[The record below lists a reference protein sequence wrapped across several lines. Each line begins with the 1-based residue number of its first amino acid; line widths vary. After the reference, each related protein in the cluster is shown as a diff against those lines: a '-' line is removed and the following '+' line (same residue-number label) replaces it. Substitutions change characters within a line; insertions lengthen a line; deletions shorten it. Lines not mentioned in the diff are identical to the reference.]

1 MSHPTLIGAFLFC
14 FCCRS
19 FLCCRRLSR
28 VRNGFGTF
36 VQFRSSIAVILF
48 YFCYFFFLGSSL
60 TGFSPAFTRRRCW
73 PRSSWR
79 AAFRLR
85 PPPIDG
91 QSEPFTDSER
101 VLPGFTGFGKSLE
114 RVLLDFTEF
123 YWVFKGLHY
132 VLLLLAGVLLGFIGF
147 YRVLSILQSFTWF

>member
-1 MSHPTLIGAFLFC
+1 MRFC
-14 FCCRS
+14 FVFVVDRFFAVGGFHAFVTGLARS
-19 FLCCRRLSR
+19 F
-28 VRNGFGTF
+28 NFGRPL
-36 VQFRSSIAVILF
+36 QSF
-48 YFCYFFFLGSSL
+48 YFIFVIFFFWGSSL